1 MRFTA
6 RMQYQDAN
14 EHGPSLNS
22 LATLMRDKDGTRLFG
37 DLFRHS
43 ANTGWTIHVG
53 TPRFRDYAELLKR
66 FWSSSEM
73 GQDVTFEFPVTLE
86 SENGRDGLV
95 GGLIVRISAAQGE
108 MPHYVGYSIHT

>member
-22 LATLMRDKDGTRLFG
+22 LATLMRTVDGTRLYG
-37 DLFRHS
+37 DLLRHS
-43 ANTGWTIHVG
+43 ANTGWTINVG
-53 TPRFRDYAELLKR
+53 DPAIYDYVTLQRRFFSA
-66 FWSSSEM
+66 SEM
-73 GQDVTFEFPVTLE
+73 GQEVTFEFPVTLE
-86 SENGRDGLV
+86 GENGRDLI
-95 GGLIVRISAAQGE
+95 GGLIVRISAEQGE